1 MAGRQQGHFEAANRR
16 AFLKWDDVLVSLA
29 WQARLHQPRGTFRQN
44 DFIVRRDMIGMGV
57 GHERERFLVPW
68 IEPDVLTRQINATFV
83 MNRNH
88 AEKIV
93 ALPQMRECDCAR
105 D

>member
-1 MAGRQQGHFEAANRR
+1 
-16 AFLKWDDVLVSLA
+16 
-29 WQARLHQPRGTFRQN
+29 
-44 DFIVRRDMIGMGV
+44 
-57 GHERERFLVPW
+57 LVPW

-93 ALPQMRECDCAR
+93 ALPQMRECDCA
-105 D
+105 